1 MKRDVIK
8 IKRKVVQAAPVKRRQ
23 IAIVGNK
30 VKTQEH
36 DEEKQNKDFWITRSA
51 AERLDAVF
59 RLRAQVV
66 KNERMDKS
74 FGVKRSLRS

>member
-23 IAIVGNK
+23 IAIIGNK
-30 VKTQEH
+30 VNTQEH
-36 DEEKQNKDFWITRSA
+36 DEEKQNKDFWMPRSV

-59 RLRAQVV
+59 SLRAQVV

-74 FGVKRSLRS
+74 FGVRREIK

>member
-8 IKRKVVQAAPVKRRQ
+8 IKRKVIQSAPVKRRQ
-23 IAIVGNK
+23 MSIVGNK
-30 VKTQEH
+30 VKAQGH
-36 DEEKQNKDFWITRSA
+36 DEEKQNRDFWMARSV

-66 KNERMDKS
+66 KNERMGKS
-74 FGVKRSLRS
+74 FGVKRSL

>member
-8 IKRKVVQAAPVKRRQ
+8 IKRTVIQVAPAKRRQ
-23 IAIVGNK
+23 IAIIGNK
-30 VKTQEH
+30 VNAQEH
-36 DEEKQNKDFWITRSA
+36 DEEKQNKDFWMTRSV

-74 FGVKRSLRS
+74 FGVRREIK

>member
-1 MKRDVIK
+1 MKRDVVK

-30 VKTQEH
+30 VKAQEH
-36 DEEKQNKDFWITRSA
+36 DEEKQNKDFWMTRSV

-66 KNERMDKS
+66 RGIRIKQPKPRTI
-74 FGVKRSLRS
+74 L

>member
-8 IKRKVVQAAPVKRRQ
+8 IKPKVVQAASVKRRQ
-23 IAIVGNK
+23 IALVGYK
-30 VKTQEH
+30 VKAQEH
-36 DEEKQNKDFWITRSA
+36 DEEKQNKDFWMTRSV
-51 AERLDAVF
+51 AERLAAVF

-74 FGVKRSLRS
+74 FGLKREIK

>member
-8 IKRKVVQAAPVKRRQ
+8 IKRKVVQAAPVKMRQ

-30 VKTQEH
+30 VKAQEH
-36 DEEKQNKDFWITRSA
+36 DEEKQNKDFWMARSVS
-51 AERLDAVF
+51 ERLDAVF

-66 KNERMDKS
+66 KDERMDKS
-74 FGVKRSLRS
+74 FGVKRSL

>member
-23 IAIVGNK
+23 IAIVGNR
-30 VKTQEH
+30 VKAQEH
-36 DEEKQNKDFWITRSA
+36 DEEKQNKDFWMTRSV
-51 AERLDAVF
+51 AERLDVVF

-74 FGVKRSLRS
+74 FGVRRKIK

>member
-1 MKRDVIK
+1 MKRDVVK
-8 IKRKVVQAAPVKRRQ
+8 IKRKIVQAAPVKRRQ

-30 VKTQEH
+30 VKAQEH
-36 DEEKQNKDFWITRSA
+36 DEEKQNKDFWMTRSV
-51 AERLDAVF
+51 AERLNAVF

-74 FGVKRSLRS
+74 FGVKRSLG

>member
-1 MKRDVIK
+1 MKIDVVK
-8 IKRKVVQAAPVKRRQ
+8 TKRKVVQAAPVKRRQ

-30 VKTQEH
+30 VKPQEH
-36 DEEKQNKDFWITRSA
+36 DEEKQNKDFWMTRSV

-66 KNERMDKS
+66 RGIRMDKS
-74 FGVKRSLRS
+74 FGLKRSLR